1 MAVNLSVGVGIG
13 SNAGFIQLQEL
24 HMSVINTN
32 ISSLTAQRNLSS
44 SQASLSTSMQRL
56 SSGLRINSAKDDAA
70 GLAIADRMTAQIR
83 GSNQAARNANDGI
96 SLAQTAEG
104 ALTEVTSNLQ
114 RIRELAV
121 QSSNAT
127 NSDSD
132 RASLQAEASQLT
144 AEITRVASQTQ
155 FNGTNLLDG
164 NFQNKSFQ
172 VGANA
177 NQSITI
183 ASIGNAQATA
193 LGSEKLTL
201 DGTVTG
207 NTKAAGADLTG
218 GNTIAIEADL
228 VISTA
233 KGGPS
238 AAVSYAANSDAKAI
252 AAAINTAVGGNGVV
266 ATATN
271 SATLSSL
278 VSDGDITMTLNGQ
291 AISATGVKA
300 TDSSNL
306 LSAINASSGSTGV
319 VASFTTPG
327 QTNSLTLTAA
337 DGRDISVLNFNNTG
351 TTKTVDF
358 SGVQLTGGTATDTSI
373 KTGTVELNSSK
384 GTISTVLGNGDVFAN
399 AGVNTSAISS
409 VASASIATA
418 QGAKDAITVIDA
430 ALAQVSASRGELG
443 AVQNRLS
450 TVVNTLQST
459 SENLSASR
467 SRIQDADFAAE
478 TANLSRAQILQQAGT
493 AMVAQANQLPQGVL
507 ALLK

>member
-1 MAVNLSVGVGIG
+1 MASI
-13 SNAGFIQLQEL
+13 
-24 HMSVINTN
+24 INTN
-32 ISSLTAQRNLSS
+32 IGSLNAQRNLSM

-121 QSSNAT
+121 QYSTPT
-127 NSDSD
+127 NRDSD
-132 RASLQAEASQLT
+132 RASLQSEAAQLT

-177 NQSITI
+177 DQSITI

-193 LGSEKLTL
+193 LGSEQLKTT
-201 DGTVTG
+201 GTAMNVATAPG
-207 NTKAAGADLTG
+207 AAGAANAVIGTVMTFSTAQG
-218 GNTIAIEADL
+218 GTSGNVTVTSGDSAKTIAA
-228 VISTA
+228 S
-233 KGGPS
+233 
-238 AAVSYAANSDAKAI
+238 
-252 AAAINTAVGGNGVV
+252 INTGAGSKGIT

-271 SATLSSL
+271 SATLSGINTTGTVTFS
-278 VSDGDITMTLNGQ
+278 LNG
-291 AISATGVKA
+291 ASISTGV
-300 TDSSNL
+300 TSGDSTNL
-306 LSAINASSGSTGV
+306 MAAINAKTGTTGV
-319 VASFTTPG
+319 VASFTTAG
-327 QTNSLTLTAA
+327 LTNSLTLTAA
-337 DGRDISVLNFNNTG
+337 DGSDIKLDTYANTG
-351 TTKTVDF
+351 AAGTTASFKGG
-358 SGVQLTGGTATDTSI
+358 SGAAAVLTDGGAVNSSVA
-373 KTGTVELNSSK
+373 TGTVTLASSK
-384 GTISTVLGNGDVFAN
+384 GSIATTGASTTVFQL
-399 AGVNTSAISS
+399 AGVNASVISS
-409 VASASIATA
+409 VATASIATA

-430 ALAQVSASRGELG
+430 ALAQVSSSRGELG
-443 AVQNRLS
+443 AVQNRFS